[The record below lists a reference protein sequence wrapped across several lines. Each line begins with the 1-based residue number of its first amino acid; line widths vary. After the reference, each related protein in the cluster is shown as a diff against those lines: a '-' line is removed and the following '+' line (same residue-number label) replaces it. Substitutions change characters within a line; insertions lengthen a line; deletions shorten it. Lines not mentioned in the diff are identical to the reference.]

1 MPYALCR
8 LFCLTHLV
16 KQSACKQLMSREA
29 SFIKSAFQPE
39 QFPPPDRPE
48 IAFAGRSNVGKSSLI
63 NRLVERRNL
72 ARISSLPG
80 KTRSINFFSVE
91 NTFYLADLPGY
102 GYAAVSRKVRQSWK
116 RLVEAYLTRRPNL
129 KAVVVIIDI
138 RRGPGDTD
146 LELLNWLRAYEIRT
160 VIVLTKADKVSR
172 GKAKQRV
179 DLISQQL
186 AEGGLD
192 HPLTFSAKTGQG
204 KGELWK
210 RMQEVLEMKPPTHTD

>member
-1 MPYALCR
+1 
-8 LFCLTHLV
+8 
-16 KQSACKQLMSREA
+16 MSREA

-48 IAFAGRSNVGKSSLI
+48 VAFAGRSNVGKSSLI

-72 ARISSLPG
+72 ARISSRPG
-80 KTRSINFFSVE
+80 RTRSINFFSVQDS
-91 NTFYLADLPGY
+91 FYLADLPGY
-102 GYAAVSRKVRQSWK
+102 GYAAVSQKIRQSWK
-116 RLVEAYLTRRPNL
+116 RLVEAYLTSRPNL

-138 RRGPGDTD
+138 RRGPGDAD
-146 LELLNWLRAYEIRT
+146 LELLNWLRAWKIRT
-160 VIVLTKADKVSR
+160 IIVLTKADKVSR

-186 AEGGLD
+186 AQAGLD

-204 KGELWK
+204 KGELWS
-210 RMQEVLEMKPPTHTD
+210 RIQEAVETEPRTSTG

>member
-1 MPYALCR
+1 MPR
-8 LFCLTHLV
+8 EVSFLT
-16 KQSACKQLMSREA
+16 
-29 SFIKSAFQPE
+29 SAFKPK
-39 QFPPPDRPE
+39 QFPPSDRPE

-72 ARISSLPG
+72 ARISARPG
-80 KTRSINFFSVE
+80 RTRSINFFSVE
-91 NTFYLADLPGY
+91 NSLYLADLPGY
-102 GYAAVSRKVRQSWK
+102 GYAAVSQKIRQNWK

-138 RRGPGDTD
+138 RRGPGGAD

-192 HPLTFSAKTGQG
+192 QPLVFSAKTGQG
-204 KGELWK
+204 SQRLIKIIDNIAK
-210 RMQEVLEMKPPTHTD
+210 KTADA

>member
-1 MPYALCR
+1 
-8 LFCLTHLV
+8 
-16 KQSACKQLMSREA
+16 MSREV
-29 SFIKSAFQPE
+29 SFLTSAFQSE

-72 ARISSLPG
+72 AKISSRPG
-80 KTRSINFFSVE
+80 KTRSINFFSVQ
-91 NTFYLADLPGY
+91 NSFYLADLPGY
-102 GYAAVSRKVRQSWK
+102 GYAAVSRKVRQGWK

-129 KAVVVIIDI
+129 KAVVLIIDM

-146 LELLNWLRAYEIRT
+146 RELLNWLRAYEIQT
-160 VIVLTKADKVSR
+160 VIVLTKADKVSKGR
-172 GKAKQRV
+172 AKQQV

-210 RMQEVLEMKPPTHTD
+210 RMLEVAEAKTKMKTD